1 MRNKSFFLYLF
12 IAVVVFFQ
20 LKITFSAVLLF
31 FFLAEQLIAHTHTL
45 VVQLFTLSIVLS
57 GGIETLK

>member
-31 FFLAEQLIAHTHTL
+31 FF
-45 VVQLFTLSIVLS
+45 F
-57 GGIETLK
+57 